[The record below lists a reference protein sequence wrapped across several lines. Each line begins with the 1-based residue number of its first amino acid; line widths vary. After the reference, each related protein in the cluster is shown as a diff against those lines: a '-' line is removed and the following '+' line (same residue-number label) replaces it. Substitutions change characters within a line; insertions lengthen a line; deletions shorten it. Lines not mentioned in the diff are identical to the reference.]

1 MQVELVEP
9 TLTAALAVENVRVG
23 PQVLSISTELGSTR
37 KLLWDPITEKLV
49 VVGEGGVQLFRR
61 QIDSTGSEFDGQW
74 FSLGVITTFQGSSPC
89 TGQITD
95 AALRVYREAPT
106 RSLVTDTTTPWRSQ
120 VAFLVAPHPDFSN
133 TTRHCWLDLD
143 GLDSEQ
149 AVSEFATEGSFGV
162 HALSALNIGDCS
174 ASFNEPNT
182 ALGYNALND
191 TFWALSPECIAGY
204 RTQDANGQP
213 ALEPMAHDFT
223 RGTANPVALSIDPH
237 SGIGLA
243 KYRVGAWSKY
253 KKFVLNDSIREEPN
267 EAEYFGGRDLMLYD
281 PVRHWNWEVV
291 NFLSNDGQ
299 ISQKNYLWLPS
310 VGPTPEPQFDDAFA
324 DLQRDGNWGINHGVL
339 DSSRNLIHYLRR
351 DFDSN
356 TERVRQ
362 ELQVL
367 ATDGSNIT
375 KGAAESIVYEAFSES
390 EFPNEDPAKS
400 IILIGPQITGPLPQ
414 TIRPGDYVTLLGR
427 NFSAD
432 VSQDKVC
439 IQILCRAPVVN
450 AHSHGLSCAG
460 FQDLDVP
467 VKAFVTVDNGRYM
480 SGPAPGRSMLE
491 KRYWAWGARGTPDWP
506 LPIR

>member
-1 MQVELVEP
+1 M
-9 TLTAALAVENVRVG
+9 G

-174 ASFNEPNT
+174 ASFDEPNT

-191 TFWALSPECIAGY
+191 TFWALSPECIVGY

-213 ALEPMAHDFT
+213 ALSRWRTTSPWNRKPGSFEHRSAFGHWP
-223 RGTANPVALSIDPH
+223 GKIQ
-237 SGIGLA
+237 
-243 KYRVGAWSKY
+243 VGAWSKY
-253 KKFVLNDSIREEPN
+253 KKFVLNDR
-267 EAEYFGGRDLMLYD
+267 FGKSPMRL
-281 PVRHWNWEVV
+281 N
-291 NFLSNDGQ
+291 
-299 ISQKNYLWLPS
+299 IS
-310 VGPTPEPQFDDAFA
+310 
-324 DLQRDGNWGINHGVL
+324 
-339 DSSRNLIHYLRR
+339 
-351 DFDSN
+351 
-356 TERVRQ
+356 
-362 ELQVL
+362 
-367 ATDGSNIT
+367 
-375 KGAAESIVYEAFSES
+375 AA
-390 EFPNEDPAKS
+390 
-400 IILIGPQITGPLPQ
+400 
-414 TIRPGDYVTLLGR
+414 VT
-427 NFSAD
+427 
-432 VSQDKVC
+432 
-439 IQILCRAPVVN
+439 
-450 AHSHGLSCAG
+450 
-460 FQDLDVP
+460 
-467 VKAFVTVDNGRYM
+467 
-480 SGPAPGRSMLE
+480 
-491 KRYWAWGARGTPDWP
+491 
-506 LPIR
+506 